1 MKTRI
6 IHLNLSPKR
15 AVKRKSI
22 HRMGGAMRPAQNILN
37 MTRDY
42 KLASAIDPVPEL
54 IELAG
59 SVADPDP

>member
-1 MKTRI
+1 
-6 IHLNLSPKR
+6 LNLSPKR

-42 KLASAIDPVPEL
+42 KLASAIGPVTEP
-54 IELAG
+54 IGLAIFG
-59 SVADPDP
+59 KISVTDFCLNIN